1 MNAWFPSIEVES
13 AHGVREVSLL
23 TRHLMNRTLFLN
35 GKIDPETADAFL
47 SQMLF
52 LEDEDI
58 KKPVTIYINSPGGLV
73 DSGLMIY
80 DVIQNSRLTINMIC
94 SGLAASMGA
103 VILAGGQKGR
113 RYIMEHSK
121 VMIHE
126 PLIPD
131 GVGGSASSIKNL
143 SDSIM
148 GTRKILNEILAEH
161 TGKTRKEID
170 KATAFDNYM
179 NSKEAVEFGICDKI
193 ITGSI
198 KAPLFKEVN
207 V

>member
-1 MNAWFPSIEVES
+1 MSTWYPSIEVES
-13 AHGVREVSLL
+13 AHGIREVALL

-35 GKIDPETADAFL
+35 GKINSETADAFL

-52 LEDEDI
+52 LEEEDPE
-58 KKPVTIYINSPGGLV
+58 KPVTIFINSPGGEV
-73 DSGLMIY
+73 NAGLMIY
-80 DVIQNSRLTINMIC
+80 DIIQNSNLTINMVC
-94 SGLAASMGA
+94 TGLAASMAA
-103 VILAGGQKGR
+103 VILAGGQKGCR
-113 RYIMEHSK
+113 FIMKHSK

-148 GTRKILNEILAEH
+148 DTRKILNEILAEH
-161 TGKTRKEID
+161 TGKNRKEID

-179 NSKEAVEFGICDKI
+179 NAEEAIKFGICDRI
-193 ITGSI
+193 IAGSI
-198 KAPLFKEVN
+198 KTFS
-207 V
+207 